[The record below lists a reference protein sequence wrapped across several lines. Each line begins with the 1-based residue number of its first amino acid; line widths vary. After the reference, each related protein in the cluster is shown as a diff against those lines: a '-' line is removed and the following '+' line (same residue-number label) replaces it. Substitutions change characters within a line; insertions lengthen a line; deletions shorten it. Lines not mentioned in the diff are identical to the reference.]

1 MAGMPRAS
9 NLRHVDKQGH
19 CANKYDAA
27 LRRPLVRMP
36 HVLSSRLGL
45 FGEKARQPAAHRVG
59 FFRGPFAKTLAGFHA
74 ELAGLD
80 LVAQERVRPRG
91 AVKVVIEHL
100 RDVELKVEADQV
112 RLLHGP
118 EHRGARAEPFA
129 HDRVDRLGIADV
141 SSHAKVG
148 CRQIPECRGGH
159 APELFRP
166 DAAGAWFAP
175 PLRYRSFR
183 SESLQP
189 AAPDAADSRNACKSC
204 VRDFSDADRS
214 RRRELPNCCW
224 RGWSTARLTFR
235 SRRRFPV

>member
-59 FFRGPFAKTLAGFHA
+59 FFHGPFAKTLAGFHA

-91 AVKVVIEHL
+91 AVKVVIGHL
-100 RDVELKVEADQV
+100 RDVELRSRPTKSACSMGPSTAV
-112 RLLHGP
+112 RAP
-118 EHRGARAEPFA
+118 NPSRTT
-129 HDRVDRLGIADV
+129 V
-141 SSHAKVG
+141 SIVWAS
-148 CRQIPECRGGH
+148 QT
-159 APELFRP
+159 
-166 DAAGAWFAP
+166 
-175 PLRYRSFR
+175 
-183 SESLQP
+183 P
-189 AAPDAADSRNACKSC
+189 AATSAIASRFIAC
-204 VRDFSDADRS
+204 
-214 RRRELPNCCW
+214 
-224 RGWSTARLTFR
+224 
-235 SRRRFPV
+235 